1 MKFVV
6 KELFSSREDCVMK
19 KLKNRRGKIDWE
31 ERDEQIFCWV
41 VSSLGGLCKADI
53 SNCGVHK

>member
-6 KELFSSREDCVMK
+6 KGAFSSREDCAMK

-31 ERDEQIFCWV
+31 ERDEQIFL
-41 VSSLGGLCKADI
+41 LGFLLSWWI
-53 SNCGVHK
+53 V